1 MALEERSYF
10 LRRVGTDGFRISYR
24 PTIKKVVNDRRAS
37 LDEEGEIQPAIR
49 NLVKEDFDRGATI
62 PRVCFPADAASIPD
76 TPKLTLVV
84 MDPEVEWTGAAEDDV
99 RERIARW
106 TRARGASPRLYPGA
120 LVWAV
125 KKPGR
130 ELRDKAEQWLA
141 WKRVASE
148 LSAGTLGSELDRT
161 ERANIHTKVKEA
173 GDAAREEVWGDYRFV
188 VIADATA
195 PNGLASIDLGAGH
208 SSSSESL
215 CGRVISA
222 LKSSALLN
230 ESVGAGYLERNWPPA
245 LKEAGAWPLVSLRQ
259 SFLDGS
265 LTRLVDPDAVL
276 RRKIVEFVDKG
287 DFGLGSGKGPE
298 GRFERLLFKET
309 VSPEDVMFESDV
321 YLLTRGLAERL
332 KAPPAPEPATPPG
345 SEADSDGSG
354 GRSPGPGSVPN
365 IPSDP
370 EPPTPPEPQA
380 RKSLRIH
387 GDIPP
392 EVWNRVGTRL
402 LPKLRSGRNLTVGV
416 TFELTADGP
425 GTDALLADLRQI
437 LDDLQLGERVKIDVG
452 SGGSR

>member
-1 MALEERSYF
+1 MHC
-10 LRRVGTDGFRISYR
+10 
-24 PTIKKVVNDRRAS
+24 N
-37 LDEEGEIQPAIR
+37 QPAIR
-49 NLVKEDFDRGATI
+49 NLVKEDFDRGANI

-84 MDPEVEWTGAAEDDV
+84 MAPEVEWTGATDDE
-99 RERIARW
+99 RKRIAEW

-130 ELRDKAEQWLA
+130 ELRDKVEQWLA

-148 LSAGTLGSELDRT
+148 IAAGTLGSELDRA
-161 ERANIHTKVKEA
+161 ERADIHGKVREA
-173 GDAAREEVWGDYRFV
+173 GDATREEVWGDYRFV
-188 VIADATA
+188 VLADASD
-195 PNGLASIDLGAGH
+195 PDGLASIDLGAGH

-245 LKEAGAWPLVSLRQ
+245 LKEDGAWPLVSLRQ

-276 RRKIVEFVDKG
+276 RRKIVEFVAKG
-287 DFGLGSGKGPE
+287 DFGLGSGRTAD
-298 GRFERLLFKET
+298 GRFDRLSFRET
-309 VSPEDVMFESDV
+309 VSPDDVMFEADV

-332 KAPPAPEPATPPG
+332 KAPPAPEPTAPPG
-345 SEADSDGSG
+345 PEPGFDGSG
-354 GRSPGPGSVPN
+354 GASPGPGPGPDV
-365 IPSDP
+365 PSDP
-370 EPPTPPEPQA
+370 EPPTPPEPQV
-380 RKSLRIH
+380 RKTLRIH

-402 LPKLRSGRNLTVGV
+402 LPKLRSGRDLKVGV

-425 GTDALLADLRQI
+425 GTDAFLADLRQI
-437 LDDLQLGERVKIDVG
+437 LDDLQIRERIRIDVE
-452 SGGSR
+452 